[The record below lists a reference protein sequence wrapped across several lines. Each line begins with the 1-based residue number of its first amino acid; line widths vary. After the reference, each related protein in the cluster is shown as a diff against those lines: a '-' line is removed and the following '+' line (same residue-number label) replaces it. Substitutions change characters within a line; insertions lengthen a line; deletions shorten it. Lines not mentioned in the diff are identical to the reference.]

1 LNLGLP
7 PKKEYVLYAPLSERQ
22 KSIYEVIVG
31 GRLRRYL
38 IGKTKDGMDAETE
51 EAQRRIN
58 IDVDQP
64 RKLRGGKARKSV
76 GDLDGDDDEYFQML
90 EKGFENETREKERT
104 AEDVGREWQR
114 QATCEFF
121 SIIPWCAVY

>member
-22 KSIYEVIVG
+22 KRIYEVIVG

-38 IGKTKDGMDAETE
+38 IGNTKDGLDAETE

-64 RKLRGGKARKSV
+64 RKLRGNARKSV

-90 EKGFENETREKERT
+90 EKGLDNETREKEST

-114 QATCEFF
+114 QTTREFF
-121 SIIPWCAVY
+121 RIVPWCAVY